1 MVGKDIKLTGDQ
13 VKFIR
18 NMLGESQAVFAA
30 RLAVSQ
36 PVVFR
41 LERKQAEEITGPEI
55 ILISQIADENGIV
68 VPDQPIRRDVTD
80 EVAA

>member
-18 NMLGESQAVFAA
+18 SMLGESQAVFAA

-41 LERKQAEEITGPEI
+41 LERKQSEEITGPEI
-55 ILISQIADENGIV
+55 ILISQIAEENGIV
-68 VPDQPIRRDVTD
+68 VPAQPIRRELAD